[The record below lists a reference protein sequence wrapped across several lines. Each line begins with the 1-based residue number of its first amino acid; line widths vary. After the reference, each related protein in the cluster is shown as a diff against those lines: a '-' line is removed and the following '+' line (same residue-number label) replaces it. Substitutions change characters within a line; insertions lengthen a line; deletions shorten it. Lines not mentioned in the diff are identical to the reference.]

1 MTELA
6 PIDVAIVGAGPA
18 GLAAAVA
25 LRRTGVARVVILER
39 EDEGGGIPR
48 HCGHSPFGF
57 RELGRIM
64 TGPTYARRLVEAAL
78 AAGAELRT
86 RTTVVA
92 LGADGQLEL
101 ATEAGTSR
109 LAARRIILATGA
121 RETPRSARL
130 VGGERPLGVLN
141 TGALQSFV
149 QLQRL
154 LPFRR
159 PVVVGTELVSLSAVL
174 TCLTAGA
181 RPAAVIEPGDRPVA
195 RRPLDLF
202 PRLCGIPMH
211 YGAEIVDI
219 RGQARVSAVTVR
231 RRDGTLSEIA
241 CDGVL
246 FTGRFVPEASLV
258 RASRLAF
265 DPGSGGPAI
274 DQWGRCSDPT
284 CFAAGNLL
292 RPVETAGWCH
302 REGTAIGRSVAH
314 DLSRGL
320 PARTPGLSV
329 RRGAGIKLAVP
340 QLIVPGN
347 GEGGLAA
354 VQLRVAH
361 AIAGTLAATAG
372 GATLWQRRRSALPER
387 RLLIPLD
394 ALGPPEDAGELV
406 IGFR

>member
-64 TGPTYARRLVEAAL
+64 TGPAYARRLVEAAL

-174 TCLTAGA
+174 TCLTAGV
-181 RPAAVIEPGDRPVA
+181 RTVAVIGPGDRPVA

-258 RASRLAF
+258 RAGHLAF

-320 PARTPGLSV
+320 PAPTPGLSV